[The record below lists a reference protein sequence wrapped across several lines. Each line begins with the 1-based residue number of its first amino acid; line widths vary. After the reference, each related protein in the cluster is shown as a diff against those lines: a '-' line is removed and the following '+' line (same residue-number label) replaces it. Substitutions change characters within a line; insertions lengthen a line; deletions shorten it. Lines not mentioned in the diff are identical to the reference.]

1 MPKDNN
7 REDVVFHIST
17 TSIVKTIVI
26 ILLFVLIYLLRDL
39 MLILIAAIVV
49 ASSIEPI
56 TKWFI
61 ARRVPR
67 LPSVIVIYFSMAVVV
82 ISAFYFLVVPLL
94 NESSGFITT
103 LPQYIDKG
111 SQTIQ
116 QNSFLQSEPIFK
128 QLSNTFTFDSFS
140 NKGDNIIAKLS
151 GGFWN
156 AVGVVFGNLLNFV
169 LIIVLSF
176 YLAAQEDGVGK
187 FLKIISSRRYEK
199 YVVGLWKRAE
209 VKIGLWMQGQL
220 ILVVIIAV
228 MVYLGLS
235 LFGIRNALLLA
246 ALAGLFELIPLFGPI
261 LAAIPAVLIG
271 FVDGG
276 VSMGLIIL
284 AFYLI
289 VQQFENQLIYPL
301 IVKKVVGIS
310 PTIVII
316 ALVAGAQLGGF
327 LGLLLSV
334 PVAAVIMEF
343 INDLEHKKVSYAEG
357 EVTNL

>member
-1 MPKDNN
+1 MPKD
-7 REDVVFHIST
+7 REDITFHIST
-17 TSIVKTIVI
+17 ASVVKTIVV
-26 ILLFVLIYLLRDL
+26 ILLFVIIYLLRDL
-39 MLILIAAIVV
+39 VLVLLAAIVV

-61 ARRVPR
+61 ARKVPR
-67 LPSVIVIYFSMAVVV
+67 LPSVIVIYFSMAA
-82 ISAFYFLVVPLL
+82 IIIGTFYFLVVPLL
-94 NESSGFITT
+94 NESSSFITT

-116 QNSFLQSEPIFK
+116 ENSFIQSAPIFK
-128 QLSNTFTFDSFS
+128 QLSSTFTFDNFS
-140 NKGDNIIAKLS
+140 NEGSKIIAKLA

-156 AVGVVFGNLLNFV
+156 TIGVVFGNLLNFC
-169 LIIVLSF
+169 LIIILSF
-176 YLAAQEDGVGK
+176 YLSVQENGVGK

-199 YVVGLWKRAE
+199 YIVGLWKRAE

-220 ILVVIIAV
+220 ILVAIIAV
-228 MVYLGLS
+228 IVYLGLS
-235 LFGIRNALLLA
+235 LFGIRHALLLA
-246 ALAGLFELIPLFGPI
+246 MLAGLFELIPLFGPI

-276 VSMGLIIL
+276 LSLGLIVL
-284 AFYLI
+284 GFFLI

-301 IVKKVVGIS
+301 VVKKVVGVS
-310 PTIVII
+310 PIIVII

-334 PVAAVIMEF
+334 PLAAVIMEF
-343 INDLEHKKVSYAEG
+343 INDLEQDKISSEAT
-357 EVTNL
+357 VTQI